1 MKISEVMTKD
11 PAHCFDT
18 TTLVDVAKMMAEC
31 DCGSIPVVDGPD
43 TKKPIGTITD
53 RDITI
58 RTIAHSKNPLS
69 MFAGEVMTTGPITV
83 REDASF
89 KEALDA
95 MEAAQIRRILVV
107 DKDGA
112 CCGIVSQADIA
123 LKADEHET
131 AVLVKDVSA

>member
-1 MKISEVMTKD
+1 MQVRKIMTEGVRCI
-11 PAHCFDT
+11 PPE
-18 TTLVDVAKMMAEC
+18 TTLQDAARQMRDLDVGPLPIC
-31 DCGSIPVVDGPD
+31 DQDRLTGVL
-43 TKKPIGTITD
+43 TD